1 MLSYYLSLGGI
12 LVFTFL
18 NRKRKNSSNITV
30 KASSD
35 CVLDSLS
42 DAGLVRDNNED
53 SVTTVVHPN
62 NQNLKLLAVADGVGG
77 CEDGEVAS
85 NFAIMTLQKWFTNL
99 SEDTINNSRYM
110 SKSITEIIRF
120 INNYLYIVKSYRN
133 SCGTTLTVAIIN
145 KRETIIAS
153 VGDSR
158 AYIVKNNE
166 IKQITRDDS
175 LVWYYYEAGELKK
188 DEIRF
193 HRENCLIT
201 KYVGP
206 DLDIDPEII
215 RLSND
220 SYDGLLLF
228 TDGVTD
234 CISDS
239 KIEKIV
245 NKSSKANLAKAI
257 IKEAVYGKPPKRI
270 PKGKEFRVPVNGK
283 DNASVAVYLKETSYV

>member
-1 MLSYYLSLGGI
+1 M
-12 LVFTFL
+12 FAFL
-18 NRKRKNSSNITV
+18 NRKRRNSNKIKEKVT
-30 KASSD
+30 SD
-35 CVLDSLS
+35 GVLDSLS

-62 NQNLKLLAVADGVGG
+62 NKNLKLLAVADGVGG

-99 SEDTINNSRYM
+99 SEDTINNSKHM
-110 SKSITEIIRF
+110 SKSVTEIIRF
-120 INNYLYIVKSYRN
+120 INNYLYIVKSYNN
-133 SCGTTLTVAIIN
+133 SCGTTLTCAIVN
-145 KRETIIAS
+145 KKETIIAS
-153 VGDSR
+153 IGDSR

-166 IKQITRDDS
+166 IEQVTRDDS
-175 LVWYYYEAGELKK
+175 LVWYYYEAGELDK

-201 KYVGP
+201 QYVGP
-206 DLDIDPEII
+206 ELDIEPEVIKI
-215 RLSND
+215 NND

-239 KIEKIV
+239 KIERIV
-245 NKSSKANLAKAI
+245 NKSSKNNLAKAI

-270 PKGKEFRVPVNGK
+270 PKGEKFRAPINGK
-283 DNASVAVYLKETSYV
+283 DNASVAIYLKETRYV